1 MKKTAI
7 IFGVVAAFSAGSFAA
22 ADDVTIIK
30 RDPDTTGSVVV
41 RERPVKKKIIIR
53 EDTPDVVIKEKRRNP
68 DLIIKGKV
76 SID

>member
-22 ADDVTIIK
+22 ADDVTVIK
-30 RDPDTTGSVVV
+30 RDYDTTGSVVV
-41 RERPVKKKIIIR
+41 KERPAKKKIIIK
-53 EDTPDVVIKEKRRNP
+53 EDTPDVVIKEKRNNP
-68 DLIIKGKV
+68 DLVIKGKV

>member
-7 IFGVVAAFSAGSFAA
+7 IFGVLAAFSAGSFAA

-30 RDPDTTGSVVV
+30 RDTDTTGSIVVK
-41 RERPVKKKIIIR
+41 EHQPKKKIIIR
-53 EDTPDVVIKEKRRNP
+53 ESQPDVVIKEKRNDP
-68 DLIIKGKV
+68 NLIIKGKV